1 MVNRLKK
8 TVLICFFLLG
18 LAVFCYPY
26 ARGLIVR
33 HEMESTVQTF
43 QEQKETQP
51 TTVVISDSTE
61 PSEQRQYADLW
72 ENMTAYNE
80 TIFAQGQSG
89 LSCKLDY
96 QQPSFLLTD
105 YGLKE
110 EVFGVISIPAMDLEM
125 PIYLGATAQHMADG
139 AAHLSQTSLPIGGE
153 NTNSVIAGHRGY
165 GGASYFRYIDQL
177 QIGDTVTVTNLWES
191 LTYRVAEIKIIYPY
205 EVEEILIQPGR
216 ELLTLLTCHPYAS
229 GGKQRY
235 LIICEREK

>member
-80 TIFAQGQSG
+80 TIFAQGQSIWQ
-89 LSCKLDY
+89 C
-96 QQPSFLLTD
+96 PS
-105 YGLKE
+105 
-110 EVFGVISIPAMDLEM
+110 I
-125 PIYLGATAQHMADG
+125 
-139 AAHLSQTSLPIGGE
+139 
-153 NTNSVIAGHRGY
+153 
-165 GGASYFRYIDQL
+165 
-177 QIGDTVTVTNLWES
+177 W
-191 LTYRVAEIKIIYPY
+191 
-205 EVEEILIQPGR
+205 
-216 ELLTLLTCHPYAS
+216 ELLHSTWQTVRPT
-229 GGKQRY
+229 
-235 LIICEREK
+235 